1 MGPCFKRTLLC
12 VPLLGFSLPAL
23 VAQTSFNGRC
33 QVSST
38 PLQVRAEGLAE
49 RVGDIGIQC
58 SGGTPGSTLS
68 GNLTLY
74 LPVSVSN
81 RVDADNFTT
90 DAVVSID
97 SGTGFAP
104 SAVRGK
110 VSGNSIAFNGLSFST
125 PTGSLNLR
133 VSGVRAAISQFGSG
147 AQQPVLA
154 SISSTLPVDQAQV
167 VVAYPRTGLTAT
179 LYSTGITCVGS
190 PAPATFTLANLFAAG
205 TFFASTRL
213 TEGFSSA
220 FEPKQLGATNGVRFL
235 VKYSGLPA
243 GARLY
248 VPDAVAGSDA
258 LSPTSGG
265 DLGIPQSVGQ
275 YVPGSNTLV
284 LVRVNGADATGS
296 GGFAV
301 AAPQGSGPQV
311 LNSVSEVPL
320 TGGSGFVVYEVAD
333 ANPAIQESAQF
344 PTFITLTSVTAPATV
359 MEVVSLAP
367 VSQVAT
373 ASATAPIPRFVAAT
387 APSDCSALGDCSAS
401 YFPKLMADATP
412 IKISAVANGGPMT
425 SPNGYITVRNA
436 GGGLLA
442 WSVAFN
448 YQSGS
453 GWLFADYPSGIGNAS
468 VRVWS
473 DTKTLSVGTYQATIT
488 INAGSAGSQTI
499 PVTLTVTPAPPTPP
513 PPPTTSQPVV
523 SQVVNAASFEVTPL
537 VAGSLGTVMGSHL
550 SGKSVSAAFDGVAAT
565 ILYASDSQL
574 NLQVPAALAAKTSAN
589 LVMTVDGVAS
599 APKMVTLAPAWPAIF
614 AHGVLNQDSSL
625 NGESA
630 AAVAGDILQVFL
642 TGIPKNAVVSGQ
654 IGDQKNLAPLYS
666 GDAPTVPG
674 VQQVNLAVPPGA
686 GAGSTLVLCATP
698 PGGQAI
704 CSTPYALAVK

>member
-12 VPLLGFSLPAL
+12 VLLGFSLPAL

-58 SGGTPGSTLS
+58 SGGAPGSTLN
-68 GNLTLY
+68 GNLALF
-74 LPVSVSN
+74 LPVSVTN

-104 SAVRGK
+104 SAVRGQ

-133 VSGVRAAISQFGSG
+133 ISGVRAATSQFGSG
-147 AQQPVLA
+147 SQQPVLA
-154 SISSTLPVDQAQV
+154 SISSTLPIDQAQV

-220 FEPKQLGATNGVRFL
+220 FEPKQPGTNNGVRFL

-243 GARLY
+243 GARIY

-265 DLGIPQSVGQ
+265 DLGVPQSVGQ
-275 YVPGSNTLV
+275 YVPGSNTLL
-284 LVRVNGADATGS
+284 LVRVNGADATGT

-301 AAPQGSGPQV
+301 SAPQGSGPQV

-320 TGGSGFVVYEVAD
+320 NGGSGFVVYEVAD
-333 ANPAIQESAQF
+333 ANPGVQESAQF
-344 PTFITLTSVTAPATV
+344 PTFITLASINTPATA
-359 MEVVSLAP
+359 MESVSLAP

-373 ASATAPIPRFVAAT
+373 ASTTAPVPRFVAVT
-387 APSDCSALGDCSAS
+387 APSDCNALGDCNAS

-412 IKISAVANGGPMT
+412 IQISAIANGGPMT

-442 WSVAFN
+442 WSVAFT

-453 GWLFADYPSGIGNAS
+453 GWLFVDYPSGTGNAS

-473 DTKTLSVGTYQATIT
+473 DTKTLAAGTYQATIT

-499 PVTLTVTPAPPTPP
+499 PVTLTVTPALPPP
-513 PPPTTSQPVV
+513 PPPTPSQPVV
-523 SQVVNAASFEVTPL
+523 SQVVNAASFQVTPL
-537 VAGSLGTVMGSHL
+537 VAGSLATVMGSHL
-550 SGKSVSAAFDGVAAT
+550 SGKSVSAAFDGIAAT

-614 AHGVLNQDSSL
+614 AHGVLNQDSTL
-625 NGESA
+625 NGGSA
-630 AAVAGDILQVFL
+630 TAAPGDVLQIFL
-642 TGIPKNAVVSGQ
+642 TGIPKNTVVSGQ

-674 VQQVNLAVPPGA
+674 VEQVNLAVPA
-686 GAGSTLVLCATP
+686 GAAPGSALVLCATP
-698 PGGQAI
+698 PGGQTT
-704 CSTPYALAVK
+704 CSEPYALALR